1 MGARIIQLAEIRA
14 RLSDSH
20 VEPSALDGAADFAER
35 FHFWTGASG
44 RRYVHTIYS
53 LFDCPEIPAGNYI
66 LVRREGR
73 SRRRVL
79 AVGRVD
85 SEAPS
90 LNLAQL
96 RHEAANLGANEVH
109 VHLLAGSPKQSLMV
123 ELDLRSG
130 QVTPP
135 AHGEACIA
143 ETRH

>member
-53 LFDCPEIPAGNYI
+53 LLDCPEIPAGNYI

-73 SRRRVL
+73 SRRVL

-85 SEAPS
+85 SAAPS

-96 RHEAANLGANEVH
+96 RHVGANLGANEVH

-135 AHGEACIA
+135 AYGEACVS